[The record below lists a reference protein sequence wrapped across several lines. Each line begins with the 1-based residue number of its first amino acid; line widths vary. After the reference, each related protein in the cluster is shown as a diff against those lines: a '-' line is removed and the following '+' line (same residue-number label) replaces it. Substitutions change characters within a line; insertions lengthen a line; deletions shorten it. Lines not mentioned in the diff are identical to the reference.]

1 MSMAY
6 GAIGYSEIVG
16 ALQEIVG
23 TDDQEVL
30 AEVLSGVQEFVGA
43 VPPGMPRPS
52 LANIANRR
60 AVAVTDQ
67 MLTNKRLL
75 FSGAGSTAIAAAATT
90 NVTLRPQDLWRIQR
104 ISVPSNIAFDLV
116 FNDVKVGQKSQFVDS
131 GELPCASFSEVAVG
145 NPILLDTANVGNT
158 VILET
163 TNVAGASRTF
173 RAGIFGTA
181 VR

>member
-1 MSMAY
+1 MSMGY
-6 GAIGYSEIVG
+6 GAIGAGEMQEIIG

-23 TDDQEVL
+23 QGDEETLE
-30 AEVLSGVQEFVGA
+30 AILSGAGGGA
-43 VPPGMPRPS
+43 VSVPQILQR
-52 LANIANRR
+52 A
-60 AVAVTDQ
+60 AVAVKNKE
-67 MLTNKRLL
+67 LTNKRML
-75 FSGAGSTAIAAAATT
+75 FSGAGSTAIATLATT

-104 ISVPSNIAFDLV
+104 VSVPSNIAFDLV
-116 FNDVKVGQKSQFVDS
+116 FNDIKVGQKSQFVDS

-163 TNVAGASRTF
+163 TNISGATRTF

>member
-1 MSMAY
+1 MQY

-23 TDDQEVL
+23 TTDEETL
-30 AEVLSGVQEFVGA
+30 AEVLSGLQEYVGA
-43 VPPGMPRPS
+43 AAQPG
-52 LANIANRR
+52 LVR
-60 AVAVTDQ
+60 AVRDRAGVLVQ
-67 MLTNKRLL
+67 NQQLTNKRLL
-75 FSGAGSTAIAAAATT
+75 FSGAGSTAIATLATT

-163 TNVAGASRTF
+163 TNIAGATRTF
-173 RAGIFGTA
+173 RAGVFGTA

>member
-1 MSMAY
+1 MNY

-16 ALQEIVG
+16 ALSEIVG
-23 TDDQEVL
+23 TDDSEAL
-30 AEVLSGVQEFVGA
+30 AEVLSGVQEYVGA
-43 VPPGMPRPS
+43 LPGGARVNPN
-52 LANIANRR
+52 AIANR
-60 AVAVTDQ
+60 VGVLVQ
-67 MLTNKRLL
+67 NQQLTNKRLL

-104 ISVPSNIAFDLV
+104 VSVPSNIAFDLV
-116 FNDVKVGQKSQFVDS
+116 FNDIKVGQKSQFVDS

-145 NPILLDTANVGNT
+145 CPILLDTANVGNT

-163 TNVAGASRTF
+163 TNIAGATRTF